1 MFPIR
6 PLGHF
11 LRQLS
16 TYSRTAPITWLDDQ
30 RVCACRY
37 PRAAEFEA
45 LVAHDVSLLVNLHV
59 RPHASATLER
69 YALTEL
75 HLPVRDFGCPTAAQ
89 LDTGITAIAK
99 TVASGRWAA
108 VHCGGGLGRTGTLL
122 ACYLVGRGL
131 SAEEALARLRLARP
145 GSVETPQQEA
155 AVFAYARRPAGQ

>member
-1 MFPIR
+1 MPTERGMTCRVNVRDHRRRVRRHHARRGGFGCSTLAISRRWHAMIWRRMRAMFPIR

-59 RPHASATLER
+59 RPHAFATLER
-69 YALTEL
+69 YALTEFISL
-75 HLPVRDFGCPTAAQ
+75 SISAA
-89 LDTGITAIAK
+89 DGRADSNTGITAIAK
-99 TVASGRWAA
+99 TVTTGR
-108 VHCGGGLGRTGTLL
+108 
-122 ACYLVGRGL
+122 
-131 SAEEALARLRLARP
+131 
-145 GSVETPQQEA
+145 
-155 AVFAYARRPAGQ
+155 

>member
-1 MFPIR
+1 MIWRRMRAMFPIR

-99 TVASGRWAA
+99 TVASGRGPRCIAAAVWAA
-108 VHCGGGLGRTGTLL
+108 RARFWPATW
-122 ACYLVGRGL
+122 
-131 SAEEALARLRLARP
+131 SA
-145 GSVETPQQEA
+145 
-155 AVFAYARRPAGQ
+155 AG